1 MKLNKDTMV
10 TIYECLKNQEDE
22 IVCLLADYYNDD
34 VLNYGGDILHLGLKL
49 KNIRNALDDLA
60 KNIEPNTIDS
70 YKREF
75 IG

>member
-1 MKLNKDTMV
+1 MKLNKDTIV

-22 IVCLLADYYNDD
+22 IVCLLADYDNDD
-34 VLNYGGDILHLGLKL
+34 VLDCGGDILYLGLEL
-49 KNIRNALDDLA
+49 KNIRNALDDLV